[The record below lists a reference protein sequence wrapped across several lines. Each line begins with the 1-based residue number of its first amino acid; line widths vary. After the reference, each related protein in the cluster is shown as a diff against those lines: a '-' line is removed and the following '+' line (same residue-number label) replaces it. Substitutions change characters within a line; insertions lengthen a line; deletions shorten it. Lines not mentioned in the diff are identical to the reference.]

1 MPHSENG
8 PQVDFAALRERLERA
23 DLVVIGF
30 HAFAERLLLDARSS
44 PAEGPLVA
52 VVAPVA
58 SVRERHAWLER
69 HRAAFGQP
77 DGFTFAMWPHSIA
90 LLREDEV
97 LAPMSARMDAVSNE
111 AELAISRALARLRV
125 LERRALREA
134 VRGGPAWETLWP
146 G

>member
-77 DGFTFAMWPHSIA
+77 DGFTFATWPHSIA
-90 LLREDEV
+90 FLRDDGI
-97 LAPMSARMDAVSNE
+97 LAPMSARMAAVSNE
-111 AELAISRALARLRV
+111 AELAMSRALARLRV

>member
-69 HRAAFGQP
+69 YRAAFGQP

-97 LAPMSARMDAVSNE
+97 LAPMSARMEAVSNE
-111 AELAISRALARLRV
+111 AELAMSRALARLRV

>member
-69 HRAAFGQP
+69 HRAAFGPP

-97 LAPMSARMDAVSNE
+97 LAPMSARMAAVSNE
-111 AELAISRALARLRV
+111 AELAMSRALARLRV

>member
-97 LAPMSARMDAVSNE
+97 LAPMSARMEAVSNE
-111 AELAISRALARLRV
+111 AELAMSRALARLRV

-134 VRGGPAWETLWP
+134 VRGSPAWETLWP